1 MDRDTS
7 SVGGLKNP
15 MQPTRQLFYV
25 TLIMDLLCII
35 IASFV
40 APFISYLF
48 LIYIIFS
55 RLYSSR
61 LTRLK
66 RFPVIGYI
74 TVIIN
79 QGALIFYIVYA
90 SSGGVAA
97 SVPVPAMIVASLLI
111 GGFYP
116 ITQIYQHKEDAADKV
131 KTISMMLGKKGTFIF
146 CMIIYTIA
154 FSILF
159 FLFNKAG
166 QLLYFW
172 VMMAFFTPVTVYFAA
187 WTIKVWKNEGTADFT
202 HTMQMNLLAS
212 ACTNF
217 AFITILIL
225 KQRG

>member
-1 MDRDTS
+1 
-7 SVGGLKNP
+7 
-15 MQPTRQLFYV
+15 
-25 TLIMDLLCII
+25 
-35 IASFV
+35 
-40 APFISYLF
+40 
-48 LIYIIFS
+48 
-55 RLYSSR
+55 
-61 LTRLK
+61 
-66 RFPVIGYI
+66 
-74 TVIIN
+74 
-79 QGALIFYIVYA
+79 
-90 SSGGVAA
+90 
-97 SVPVPAMIVASLLI
+97 
-111 GGFYP
+111 
-116 ITQIYQHKEDAADKV
+116 
-131 KTISMMLGKKGTFIF
+131 MMLGKKGTFIF

-187 WTIKVWKNEGTADFT
+187 WTIKVWKNEGTADFR